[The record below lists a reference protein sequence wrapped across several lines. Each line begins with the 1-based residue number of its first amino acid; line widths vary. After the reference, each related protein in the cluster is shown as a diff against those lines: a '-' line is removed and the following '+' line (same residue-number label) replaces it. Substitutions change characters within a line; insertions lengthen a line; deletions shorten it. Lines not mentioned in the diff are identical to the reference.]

1 MNREE
6 LIANIRQK
14 RSVLC
19 VGLDTDLEKIPTHLK
34 GEADPVFAFNKAI
47 IDATAPYTVAYK
59 PNIAFYESE
68 GQGGW
73 LSLQKT
79 VEYIRTEYP
88 DIFLIADAKRG
99 DIGNTAERYARTF
112 FHTLPFDSVTL
123 SPYMGRDSIMP
134 FLQYEGKWAIVLGL
148 TSNRGALDV
157 QMLTLGQTY
166 ENKAVYKR
174 VMESVASWGTSENIM
189 FVVGATNESQ
199 LAGIRAAFPHYFFL
213 IPGVGAQGGDLHTV
227 LKRTFIPNEGGVL
240 INSSRG
246 IIYASSGKDFAQAA
260 GIKAKDMHTVMRAFF

>member
-1 MNREE
+1 MNRKA

-14 RSVLC
+14 KSVLC
-19 VGLDTDLEKIPTHLK
+19 VGLDTDLDKIPTHLR
-34 GEADPVFAFNKAI
+34 GEDDPVFAFNKAI
-47 IDATAPYTVAYK
+47 IDATAQYTVAYK

-68 GQGGW
+68 GLKGW
-73 LSLQKT
+73 RSLEKT
-79 VEYIRTEYP
+79 VAYVRKAHP

-112 FHTLPFDSVTL
+112 FKTMPFDSVTL

-134 FLQYEGKWAIVLGL
+134 FLQDEGKWAIVLGL

-157 QMLTLGQTY
+157 QMLTLGQTHQ
-166 ENKAVYKR
+166 NKAVYKR
-174 VMESVASWGTSENIM
+174 VMESVASWGTDKNIM

-199 LAGIRAAFPHYFFL
+199 LADIRAAFPQHFFL
-213 IPGVGAQGGDLHTV
+213 IPGVGAQGGDLKTV
-227 LKRTFIPNEGGVL
+227 LQSTFIPGDGGVL

-246 IIYASSGKDFAQAA
+246 IIYASSGEDFEEAA
-260 GIKAKDMHTVMRAFF
+260 RNEAKQMQSVMADFF